1 MFLGESIALIVYF
14 AVKYKDPEGHRQ
26 RQEQAV
32 REGKELQF
40 NKLKIAIPALCD
52 CLASCMHLFAL
63 NFIAGSIFMM
73 MRGGTIITTL
83 IFSVLLLG
91 LKPKR
96 HQIVGSFLAF
106 IGIGIVGTSAL
117 IFSTSKDK
125 DIQSPLV
132 LYVSNLGVADSG
144 VSDADY

>member
-1 MFLGESIALIVYF
+1 
-14 AVKYKDPEGHRQ
+14 
-26 RQEQAV
+26 
-32 REGKELQF
+32 
-40 NKLKIAIPALCD
+40 
-52 CLASCMHLFAL
+52 
-63 NFIAGSIFMM
+63 MM